1 MERMWRKGK
10 PCTLLVGVKI
20 GAATVHGST
29 QKLKIELSDDPAIP
43 FPGIYLEKMKTLI
56 QKKATW
62 TLMLIATQFTK
73 SWKISKQPK
82 CPPIDNWIKK
92 M

>member
-1 MERMWRKGK
+1 MEKGE
-10 PCTLLVGVKI
+10 PLY
-20 GAATVHGST
+20 TVSGSSDWYSHSMEVP

-43 FPGIYLEKMKTLI
+43 FLGIYLEKMKTLI
-56 QKKATW
+56 QKKDTC

-73 SWKISKQPK
+73 SWKIWKQPK
-82 CPPIDNWIKK
+82 CPPRDNWIKK

>member
-1 MERMWRKGK
+1 MY
-10 PCTLLVGVKI
+10 
-20 GAATVHGST
+20 TVSGSSDWCSHSREVP

-43 FPGIYLEKMKTLI
+43 FPGIYMEKMKTLI

-62 TLMLIATQFTK
+62 TLMLIATQFSK
-73 SWKISKQPK
+73 SWKIWKQPK